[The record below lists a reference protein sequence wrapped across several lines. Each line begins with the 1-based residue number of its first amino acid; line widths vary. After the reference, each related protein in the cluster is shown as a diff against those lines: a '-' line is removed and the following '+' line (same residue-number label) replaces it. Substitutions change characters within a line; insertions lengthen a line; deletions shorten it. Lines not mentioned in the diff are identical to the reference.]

1 MKKINQI
8 MVSCLIVL
16 MTFSNSLFE
25 FTTAAEI
32 GTTNLPDQI
41 SAGED
46 GSKVSVAIPTPT
58 LEDYNDSMTL
68 LKGKT
73 EPNAKVWIYVN
84 DEYKDE
90 VTSDITGEFEY
101 LLGIQ
106 KASSVIKVK
115 MFKNGYSAEAV
126 DIVEDVTAPTVPHVS
141 QVTEFST
148 RVVGVAERFS
158 TISIKANGVKIATGA
173 VNNAQEFY
181 IDISVQK
188 VGTVLEIHAT
198 DSEGNASEVVEMVVQ
213 NVLPITPQVNV
224 VTNKSTL
231 ITGQAE
237 ANIMII
243 ATIAGTKYI
252 GKTGAEGKFQIV
264 IPIQNAGTDISVV
277 AKESPS
283 SASPP
288 AEVQVTKVGPNMP
301 TANTITNK
309 AAYIAGRADAYTTVF
324 VIIGGKT
331 YSVRADSN
339 GIYKVVIPVQNAGTR
354 VLIVAKD
361 AQKVNSPTR
370 VTTIVRVAPN
380 IPTINTVRTYTTT
393 ITGKTEPTVSVIV
406 KIGSKTYISKS
417 DKYGNY
423 KVNIVKQRKGTKLN
437 VYAKDTKGQISVIR
451 TLTVL

>member
-8 MVSCLIVL
+8 IISCLIAL
-16 MTFSNSLFE
+16 IIFPSSLVF
-25 FTTAAEI
+25 AM
-32 GTTNLPDQI
+32 
-41 SAGED
+41 
-46 GSKVSVAIPTPT
+46 PTLI
-58 LEDYNDSMTL
+58 LEDYNDSMTEM
-68 LKGKT
+68 KGKT
-73 EPNAKVWIYVN
+73 EANATVWIYVN
-84 DEYKDE
+84 DEYKGE
-90 VTSDITGEFEY
+90 VTSDITGNFEY
-101 LLGIQ
+101 LLGLQ

-115 MFKNGYSAEAV
+115 MFKDGYTAEAV
-126 DIVEDVTAPTVPHVS
+126 DIIEDVTAPTVP
-141 QVTEFST
+141 QVGQITELST

-158 TISIKANGVKIATGA
+158 MISIKANGVQIATGT

-181 IDISVQK
+181 IEIPVQK

-198 DSEGNASEVVEMVVQ
+198 DSVGNASEVVEIVVQ
-213 NVLPITPQVNV
+213 NVIPLTPEVNV

-237 ANIMII
+237 ANLTII
-243 ATIAGTKYI
+243 ATIAGSKYV
-252 GKTGAEGKFQIV
+252 GKVGTDGKFQIV

-283 SASPP
+283 SVSLP

-309 AAYIAGRADAYTTVF
+309 AAFIAGRTDAYATVF
-324 VIIGGKT
+324 AIIGGKT
-331 YSVRADSN
+331 YSVRADSK

-370 VTTIVRVAPN
+370 LTTISRVAPN
-380 IPTINTVRTYTTT
+380 IPTINAVRTYTTT
-393 ITGKTEPTVSVIV
+393 ITGKTEPTISVIV

-423 KVNIVKQRKGTKLN
+423 KVNIVRQRKGTKLY

-451 TLTVL
+451 TITVL